1 MSDARTASRGFRW
14 TWLRRSVQVGA
25 LVLFALPLIATGWG
39 LFGLFAGGEEAV
51 PAPAQLPFFG
61 SLSSSS
67 IFGIEVLDPFAMLQT
82 IAASKTFALDWLL
95 AALPVLVLYG
105 LIRGRAFCGWVC
117 PVNLVLELVDALRRK
132 LGIEVR
138 EAPVPR
144 RAKLW
149 IALAVL
155 ALSAVTSIPVFEA
168 FSPISASTSPGRT
181 FS

>member
-105 LIRGRAFCGWVC
+105 LIRGRAFWCSSWSTPC
-117 PVNLVLELVDALRRK
+117 A
-132 LGIEVR
+132 
-138 EAPVPR
+138 A
-144 RAKLW
+144 
-149 IALAVL
+149 
-155 ALSAVTSIPVFEA
+155 S
-168 FSPISASTSPGRT
+168 SASKCTRRPCPGAR
-181 FS
+181 SCG